1 MADDDL
7 PVEYDM
13 SFSTNTRINYLLW
26 KCNESMEKE
35 DPLDWLKSCKNL
47 LKECSTEMKEDEM
60 LIHRQRI
67 KEVEEAIN
75 KVHEYNRHYSA
86 SGAKKGL
93 PYQPPRD
100 AFDKLYDWELILRQK
115 LDKMGLL
122 FKKAEDYKGL

>member
-1 MADDDL
+1 MAEEDL

-47 LKECSTEMKEDEM
+47 LKECSTEMKDEEM
-60 LIHRQRI
+60 TIHRQRI
-67 KEVEEAIN
+67 RDVEESIK
-75 KVHEYNRHYSA
+75 KVQEYNRSYS
-86 SGAKKGL
+86 SNGARKGM

-100 AFDKLYDWELILRQK
+100 AFDKLYEWELILRQK

-122 FKKAEDYKGL
+122 FKKQEDYKGL